1 LVSKSVITWAEWNGV
16 GVISDPREER
26 WTSVFNIGTE
36 LMDDEKRLGRVN
48 KDTECSISPQSS

>member
-1 LVSKSVITWAEWNGV
+1 VITWAEWNGV